1 MKAELLSSYIG
12 KIDRIEIPDYNELER
27 EMKQL
32 PFVYVVE
39 RSAADGTICG
49 YNDEGKVVARAII
62 KDNED

>member
-1 MKAELLSSYIG
+1 MKVELLSSYIG
-12 KIDRIEIPDYNELER
+12 KIDRLNVSDFNELEK

-32 PFVYVVE
+32 PFVYVIE

-62 KDNED
+62 KKEE